1 MNDVLSDDEYSRL
14 LQLGSENDSLEQK
27 MKQQLAVAQQIRA
40 TTAQQGFPTKA
51 SAIMNGI
58 NALAGGAMQ
67 GMAMRNGA
75 QMPINR
81 SQQQAL
87 MLKGL
92 LGARPQQAPQ
102 GQQPLGMPPQMPQ
115 NNDWQAQYPEF

>member
-1 MNDVLSDDEYSRL
+1 MNDVLSDDEYARL

-27 MKQQLAVAQQIRA
+27 MKQQLAIAQQIRA
-40 TTAQQGFPTKA
+40 TTAQQGFPTRA
-51 SAIMNGI
+51 SAVMNGI

-67 GMAMRNGA
+67 GMAMRNGS
-75 QMPINR
+75 QIPTNR

-92 LGARPQQAPQ
+92 LGARPQQPVQ
-102 GQQPLGMPPQMPQ
+102 GQQPLIMPEQTDPNRIQP
-115 NNDWQAQYPEF
+115 DVYY

>member
-1 MNDVLSDDEYSRL
+1 MNDVLSDDEYARL

-67 GMAMRNGA
+67 GMAMRSGA
-75 QMPINR
+75 QLPVNR
-81 SQQQAL
+81 AQQQAL
-87 MLKGL
+87 MLRGL
-92 LGARPQQAPQ
+92 LGARPQQPPQ
-102 GQQPLGMPPQMPQ
+102 GQAPL
-115 NNDWQAQYPEF
+115 ATPEQVDPGRVDPTTYY

>member
-27 MKQQLAVAQQIRA
+27 MKQQLAVAQQLRA
-40 TTAQQGFPTKA
+40 TANQQGFPTRS

-58 NALAGGAMQ
+58 TSLAGGAMQ
-67 GMAMRNGA
+67 GMAMKNGA
-75 QMPINR
+75 QLPVNR
-81 SQQQAL
+81 AQQQAL

-92 LGARPQQAPQ
+92 LGARPQQPMQ
-102 GQQPLGMPPQMPQ
+102 GQQPLAVPPQMPQ
-115 NNDWQAQYPEF
+115 NNDWQAQYPEL